1 MDARAN
7 IAASINQSVVDF
19 VKGYEFGTNEEMT
32 QEVQHV
38 SGRFTQVALNGLVR
52 ETDWWS
58 RTRQMPEGSDTY
70 TTQYN
75 YMVIYSMDEDMF
87 EKQVR
92 DAYKDVEKKEL
103 LEKILLHLMSELN
116 VEAQ

>member
-1 MDARAN
+1 M
-7 IAASINQSVVDF
+7 
-19 VKGYEFGTNEEMT
+19 
-32 QEVQHV
+32 
-38 SGRFTQVALNGLVR
+38 SGRFTAATMNGLVR

-58 RTRQMPEGSDTY
+58 RTRQMAEGSDTY

-75 YMVIYSMDEDMF
+75 YMVVYSMDETMF
-87 EKQVR
+87 EKLIR

-103 LEKILLHLMSELN
+103 MESILIHLMAETT